1 MNRRKLLEA
10 FGGTTLASYLAPQ
23 AFAGQAEPTSASA
36 GWQNWSKS
44 LPASSAPVHTPRDM
58 AELKKIITQAKGP
71 VRPVGAGHSW
81 MPLVPSDHAILKLD
95 HFNAIGDIDSKAQ
108 TAWLGA
114 GARLHDLSPQLAEAG
129 LAFRNLGDIDVQTL
143 GGSTSTA
150 THGTGQSLSCLSAEI
165 LGLRLVT
172 GEGENMEISDST
184 HSDMLLGA
192 RVGLGSLGVIT
203 ELKMQLVARHKL
215 RRRVWFMPHEAV
227 LSQARALW
235 DENRNFEFLYIPFSG
250 ISMCISHNETQEQ
263 ETPRATDESDDGVMQ
278 LKALR
283 DYMSWFPALR
293 KRLLA
298 WAISGAPEENVIGE
312 SWRLLSSARNTLFNE
327 MEYHLPVEDGLK
339 ALEEVRHYI
348 ETQRPDV
355 FFPFEAR
362 MTQADTNWLS
372 PFQDGPRLSVA
383 VHCYHEDD
391 YQFLFSDI
399 EPIFRK
405 YGGRPHWGK
414 LNSLQAEDFAALYP
428 QWENFKQMRQR
439 LDPKERMLN
448 PYLSRLFGAKS

>member
-1 MNRRKLLEA
+1 
-10 FGGTTLASYLAPQ
+10 
-23 AFAGQAEPTSASA
+23 
-36 GWQNWSKS
+36 
-44 LPASSAPVHTPRDM
+44 
-58 AELKKIITQAKGP
+58 
-71 VRPVGAGHSW
+71 
-81 MPLVPSDHAILKLD
+81 
-95 HFNAIGDIDSKAQ
+95 
-108 TAWLGA
+108 
-114 GARLHDLSPQLAEAG
+114 
-129 LAFRNLGDIDVQTL
+129 
-143 GGSTSTA
+143 
-150 THGTGQSLSCLSAEI
+150 
-165 LGLRLVT
+165 
-172 GEGENMEISDST
+172 
-184 HSDMLLGA
+184 
-192 RVGLGSLGVIT
+192 
-203 ELKMQLVARHKL
+203 
-215 RRRVWFMPHEAV
+215 
-227 LSQARALW
+227 
-235 DENRNFEFLYIPFSG
+235 
-250 ISMCISHNETQEQ
+250 
-263 ETPRATDESDDGVMQ
+263 
-278 LKALR
+278 
-283 DYMSWFPALR
+283 MSWFPALR

-312 SWRLLSSARNTLFNE
+312 SWRLLASARNTLFNE

-405 YGGRPHWGK
+405 YAGRPHWGK

-439 LDPKERMLN
+439 LDPKECMLN